1 MPRLPQS
8 DSILSYHFERMRR
21 GTPRLYNNNNIYKMK
36 ILLFDN
42 YDSFTYNLLH
52 ILKELGADV
61 EVHRNDKI
69 SLEEI
74 ERFDKI
80 LLSPGPGIPE
90 EAGILLPLIRRYA
103 PTKSILG
110 VCLGEQAIGE
120 AFGATLINLTD
131 VHHGVCSDIRIVAK
145 DPIFEGLEPGIR
157 VGRYHSWA
165 VSKENF
171 PDCLEITAVDTE
183 EGQIMGLRHREYD
196 VRGIQFHP
204 ESVLTPKGKTIIRNW
219 LEQSTREGSQGTSQG

>member
-1 MPRLPQS
+1 MS
-8 DSILSYHFERMRR
+8 
-21 GTPRLYNNNNIYKMK
+21 K

-52 ILKELGADV
+52 ILKELGAEV

-69 SLEEI
+69 SLEEVD
-74 ERFDKI
+74 RFDKI

-90 EAGILLPLIRRYA
+90 EAGILLPLIRQYA

-131 VHHGVCSDIRIVAK
+131 VHHGVCSDIRVTAK
-145 DPIFEGLEPGIR
+145 EPLFAGTRSRIPCRTLPLLGSLPRKLSRLPGNNSRRYGRKTNHGIASPYVRCPGYPVPSGIGPDPER
-157 VGRYHSWA
+157 QDY
-165 VSKENF
+165 
-171 PDCLEITAVDTE
+171 
-183 EGQIMGLRHREYD
+183 Y
-196 VRGIQFHP
+196 
-204 ESVLTPKGKTIIRNW
+204 
-219 LEQSTREGSQGTSQG
+219 

>member
-1 MPRLPQS
+1 MLCPPQT
-8 DSILSYHFERMRR
+8 DSILSYHFGRMRW

-183 EGQIMGLRHREYD
+183 EGQIMGLRHREYN

-204 ESVLTPKGKTIIRNW
+204 ESVLTPKGKTIIENW
-219 LEQSTREGSQGTSQG
+219 LKR

>member
-1 MPRLPQS
+1 
-8 DSILSYHFERMRR
+8 
-21 GTPRLYNNNNIYKMK
+21 MK

-103 PTKSILG
+103 PTKEHPR
-110 VCLGEQAIGE
+110 CLPRRAG
-120 AFGATLINLTD
+120 
-131 VHHGVCSDIRIVAK
+131 HRR
-145 DPIFEGLEPGIR
+145 GIR
-157 VGRYHSWA
+157 RHIDKPYRRASRRLLRYT
-165 VSKENF
+165 
-171 PDCLEITAVDTE
+171 DC
-183 EGQIMGLRHREYD
+183 R
-196 VRGIQFHP
+196 
-204 ESVLTPKGKTIIRNW
+204 
-219 LEQSTREGSQGTSQG
+219 

>member
-1 MPRLPQS
+1 MPRLPQT
-8 DSILSYHFERMRR
+8 DNILNYYFAGIRR
-21 GTPRLYNNNNIYKMK
+21 ATPRLYNNNNIYKMK

-183 EGQIMGLRHREYD
+183 EGQIMGLRHREYN

-204 ESVLTPKGKTIIRNW
+204 ESVLTPKGKTIIENW
-219 LEQSTREGSQGTSQG
+219 LKR

>member
-204 ESVLTPKGKTIIRNW
+204 ESVLTPKGKTIIEIW
-219 LEQSTREGSQGTSQG
+219 LKR

>member
-1 MPRLPQS
+1 
-8 DSILSYHFERMRR
+8 
-21 GTPRLYNNNNIYKMK
+21 MK

-90 EAGILLPLIRRYA
+90 EAGILLPLIRTYA

-131 VHHGVCSDIRIVAK
+131 VHHGVCSDIRIIAK

-204 ESVLTPKGKTIIRNW
+204 ESVLTPKGKTIIENW
-219 LEQSTREGSQGTSQG
+219 LRG

>member
-1 MPRLPQS
+1 
-8 DSILSYHFERMRR
+8 
-21 GTPRLYNNNNIYKMK
+21 MK
-36 ILLFDN
+36 VLLFDN

-52 ILKELGADV
+52 ILKELDVDV

-69 SLEEI
+69 SLDEV

-120 AFGATLINLTD
+120 AFGATLTNLTD
-131 VHHGVCSDIRIVAK
+131 VHHGVCSDIQVK
-145 DPIFEGLEPGIR
+145 VPDPLFTDLESGFR
-157 VGRYHSWA
+157 AGRYHSWV

-171 PDCLEITAVDTE
+171 PDCLEITAEDVE
-183 EGQIMGLRHREYD
+183 EGKIMALRHREYD

-204 ESVLTPKGKTIIRNW
+204 ESILTPKGKTIIWNW
-219 LEQSTREGSQGTSQG
+219 IADSN

>member
-120 AFGATLINLTD
+120 VFGATLINLTD

-183 EGQIMGLRHREYD
+183 EGQIMGLRHREYN

-204 ESVLTPKGKTIIRNW
+204 ESVLTPKGKTIIENW
-219 LEQSTREGSQGTSQG
+219 LKR